1 MMKKENKRLQFAQK
15 IGMTILLLLAIRFM
29 SHIPVPGVKHSMF
42 KLAVAGRG
50 NAYFQ
55 LYDRLTG
62 GSFSNMTIFGV
73 GITPY
78 ITASIVVQLLG
89 YTSTKLNRMYHD
101 GEYGRRHIQKLTL
114 LISVISSV
122 IISFAASYTLY
133 AQGYL
138 KGKLYILFAGL
149 ALMLGTLILIG
160 IGKWIEL
167 RYFKNG
173 ISLVLFINIIASMP
187 NDILTIISLKRWK
200 AALLI
205 SIILITLLVLL
216 IMELIRKEVIVK
228 ESVRID
234 QNEEVNDCFFIPIR
248 LNMLNVMPIIFMS
261 TILQLVQIL
270 SLVGIKTEIFN
281 TSKWF
286 VSTKP
291 IYIVGIIVYC
301 LGILVFG
308 VVYSEIAFNPANIA
322 VDLKK
327 NASYIPGIRLG
338 NDTAIFLQNAK
349 RKMMLIDDF
358 LLTLISIIPIAITS
372 ILGLSSMTMFGTS
385 LIIVIGVLV
394 ETAYQIKAE
403 IYGVRQEEKQ
413 WI

>member
-1 MMKKENKRLQFAQK
+1 
-15 IGMTILLLLAIRFM
+15 
-29 SHIPVPGVKHSMF
+29 
-42 KLAVAGRG
+42 
-50 NAYFQ
+50 
-55 LYDRLTG
+55 
-62 GSFSNMTIFGV
+62 MTIFGV

-149 ALMLGTLILIG
+149 ALMLETSIFNQGL
-160 IGKWIEL
+160 GKWIEL

-173 ISLVLFINIIASMP
+173 ISLVLFINMIASMP

-291 IYIVGIIVYC
+291 IYIIGIIVYC

-394 ETAYQIKAE
+394 ETAYQIGGNLRSASGRKTMDLKFCFVLE
-403 IYGVRQEEKQ
+403 LCKTRWFQRS
-413 WI
+413 

>member
-1 MMKKENKRLQFAQK
+1 MKKENKRLQFVQK

-42 KLAVAGRG
+42 QLAVAGKG

-55 LYDRLTG
+55 LYDRMTG

-101 GEYGRRHIQKLTL
+101 GEYGRKHIQKLTL
-114 LISVISSV
+114 MISCIISV
-122 IISFAASYTLY
+122 IISFTASYTLY

-149 ALMLGTLILIG
+149 ALIAGTLILIG

-173 ISLVLFINIIASMP
+173 ISLVLFINIVSSMP
-187 NDILTIISLKRWK
+187 NDILTIISLKKWK

-205 SIILITLLVLL
+205 TVILVTLLVLL

-228 ESVRID
+228 ESVRVD
-234 QNEEVNDCFFIPIR
+234 QNEEVNDRFFIPIR

-261 TILQLVQIL
+261 TILQLVQML
-270 SLVGIKTEIFN
+270 SLVGVKTQIFN

-286 VSTKP
+286 ISTKP
-291 IYIVGIIVYC
+291 IYIIGIIVYC
-301 LGILVFG
+301 AGIFLFG
-308 VVYSEIAFNPANIA
+308 IVYSEIAFNPVNIA

-327 NASYIPGIRLG
+327 KASYIPGVRLG
-338 NDTAIFLQNAK
+338 NDTAVFLQNTK
-349 RKMMLIDDF
+349 RGMMLIDAI
-358 LLTLISIIPIAITS
+358 LLTIISIMPIAITS
-372 ILGLSSMTMFGTS
+372 ILGVSSLTMFGTS
-385 LIIVIGVLV
+385 LVIVIGVLV

-403 IYGVRQEEKQ
+403 AYGVRQEEKQ

>member
-1 MMKKENKRLQFAQK
+1 MKKENKRLQFAQK
-15 IGMTILLLLAIRFM
+15 IGMTILLLLLIRFM

-42 KLAVAGRG
+42 KLAVAGKG
-50 NAYFQ
+50 NGYFQ

-62 GSFSNMTIFGV
+62 GSFSNMTIFGA

-89 YTSTKLNRMYHD
+89 YTSKRLNQMYHE
-101 GEYGRRHIQKLTL
+101 GEYGRRHMQKMTL
-114 LISVISSV
+114 LISCITSV
-122 IISFAASYTLY
+122 IISFTASYTLY

-138 KGKLYILFAGL
+138 NGKIYILFAGL
-149 ALMLGTLILIG
+149 TLMIGTLILIG

-187 NDILTIISLKRWK
+187 NDVLTIISLKKWET
-200 AALLI
+200 AILI
-205 SIILITLLVLL
+205 AVILITLFVLL
-216 IMELIRKEVIVK
+216 IMELIRKEIIVR
-228 ESVRID
+228 ESARVD
-234 QNEEVNDCFFIPIR
+234 QNEEVIKHFFIPVR

-261 TILQLVQIL
+261 TILQLVQML
-270 SLVGIKTEIFN
+270 SLVGIKTQIFN

-291 IYIVGIIVYC
+291 IYIIGIIVYC
-301 LGILVFG
+301 AGIFLLGVM
-308 VVYSEIAFNPANIA
+308 YSDIAFNPFTIA
-322 VDLKK
+322 IDLKK
-327 NASYIPGIRLG
+327 KASYIPGVRLG
-338 NDTAIFLQNAK
+338 NDTSKFLHSAK
-349 RKMMLIDDF
+349 TGMMLLDSI
-358 LLTLISIIPIAITS
+358 LLMLISIVPIAITS
-372 ILGLSSMTMFGTS
+372 ILGLSSLTMFGTS
-385 LIIVIGVLV
+385 LVIVIGVLV

-403 IYGVRQEEKQ
+403 VYGVRQEEKQ